1 MSSQLPLSEA
11 AATPN
16 GVAFAFAS
24 GLAVKGNTVLV
35 TYGAGDREARA
46 LVMTMEKLDVTW
58 LTWLTQTI
66 VGIYRVIVCKCR
78 VIHLNSSNLWS
89 NLSTQFRQVVRSLY

>member
-16 GVAFAFAS
+16 GVAFAS

-46 LVMTMEKLDVTW
+46 LVMTMEKLDDAW
-58 LTWLTQTI
+58 I
-66 VGIYRVIVCKCR
+66 
-78 VIHLNSSNLWS
+78 
-89 NLSTQFRQVVRSLY
+89 

>member
-1 MSSQLPLSEA
+1 MSSQLSEA

-58 LTWLTQTI
+58 R
-66 VGIYRVIVCKCR
+66 GDGAS
-78 VIHLNSSNLWS
+78 HLK
-89 NLSTQFRQVVRSLY
+89 

>member
-1 MSSQLPLSEA
+1 MIGRYWQSDTISEWCALVSLASRILQVSSQLPLSEA
-11 AATPN
+11 AAMPN

-58 LTWLTQTI
+58 QD
-66 VGIYRVIVCKCR
+66 GRGKSPR
-78 VIHLNSSNLWS
+78 LN
-89 NLSTQFRQVVRSLY
+89 

>member
-1 MSSQLPLSEA
+1 MIGRYWQSDMISEWCALVSLASRILQVSSQLPLSEA

-16 GVAFAFAS
+16 DVAFAS

-58 LTWLTQTI
+58 QDGRGKSPQL
-66 VGIYRVIVCKCR
+66 K
-78 VIHLNSSNLWS
+78 
-89 NLSTQFRQVVRSLY
+89 

>member
-58 LTWLTQTI
+58 QDGRGKSPQL
-66 VGIYRVIVCKCR
+66 K
-78 VIHLNSSNLWS
+78 
-89 NLSTQFRQVVRSLY
+89 

>member
-1 MSSQLPLSEA
+1 MAVWYDFGMMCLGVFGLSDSPSEFPTA
-11 AATPN
+11 LVRSGGNAESPN

-58 LTWLTQTI
+58 QD
-66 VGIYRVIVCKCR
+66 GRGKSPR
-78 VIHLNSSNLWS
+78 LN
-89 NLSTQFRQVVRSLY
+89 

>member
-1 MSSQLPLSEA
+1 MSSQLPLSEV

-16 GVAFAFAS
+16 GVPFAFAS

-58 LTWLTQTI
+58 HPT
-66 VGIYRVIVCKCR
+66 CR
-78 VIHLNSSNLWS
+78 LILNVDRSHEFIASQSLLSN
-89 NLSTQFRQVVRSLY
+89 